1 MLKNSDFIFNL
12 LNGYNSDTI
21 EILGFKLHLDDLLL
35 MCIIFCLYK
44 EGTQDTFLLMCLIL
58 LLFS

>member
-12 LNGYNSDTI
+12 LNGCNSDTI
-21 EILGFKLHLDDLLL
+21 EILGFKLYLDDLLL
-35 MCIIFCLYK
+35 MCIIFCLYQ
-44 EGTQDTFLLMCLIL
+44 EGTQDTFLLMCLVL